1 MAKDTPKAEYSNLIP
16 PFGSISYEMDFD
28 NLYNEYFKQL
38 SYIAFRLIVFDNVPK
53 TIDETFLKN
62 AIMLLGKVVFFK
74 LDQEILDQRQS
85 AVHPLKPGDL
95 VALNGNDSNMQTI
108 YYMHNRVLV
117 TNPVFSKT
125 YNLTPGEDCEIVYC
139 TEPDRYRIFGHGGLF
154 GLIARTAT
162 ILADNDISINVAQ
175 RNTRLVNLISA
186 DDTGT
191 KRSVD
196 TVMRDVYSGKPYM
209 AVQSNLLGNLQS
221 IPMTQTTS
229 NQYLVQLIEMR
240 QYIYSHFYECLGLQT
255 HDNMKKERLITEEIN
270 DNEELSALNI
280 DDILIS
286 IQEGLQ
292 RVNAMFGTDIK
303 AYLNPIIQRAHE
315 QTEAAAEDVEDTIED
330 QTEEPAE
337 DQSEE
342 PAEDQSEEPAE
353 DQSEEPAEDQTE
365 EPAEDQSEEP
375 DEDQNEEPDEDQTE
389 EPDEDQTEE
398 PDEDQQV
405 HIEIH
410 AEDQAEVQV
419 EIQQD
424 QAEEPAEPEDPPKD
438 PEEVTGDE

>member
-38 SYIAFRLIVFDNVPK
+38 SYIALRLIVFEDVPD
-53 TIDETFLKN
+53 TIDEIFLKYS
-62 AIMLLGKVVFFK
+62 IMLLGKVVFFK

-117 TNPVFSKT
+117 TNPVFNKT

-280 DDILIS
+280 DDILTS
-286 IQEGLQ
+286 IQEGLH

-303 AYLNPIIQRAHE
+303 AYLNPIIQRAHD

-337 DQSEE
+337 DQ
-342 PAEDQSEEPAE
+342 
-353 DQSEEPAEDQTE
+353 TE
-365 EPAEDQSEEP
+365 EPV
-375 DEDQNEEPDEDQTE
+375 
-389 EPDEDQTEE
+389 
-398 PDEDQQV
+398 EDQQNV
-405 HIEIH
+405 SIEIH

-424 QAEEPAEPEDPPKD
+424 QAEEPTEPEDPPED

>member
-1 MAKDTPKAEYSNLIP
+1 MAKDTPKSEYSNLIP

-28 NLYNEYFKQL
+28 NLYSEYFKQL
-38 SYIAFRLIVFDNVPK
+38 SYIALRLIVFEGVPE
-53 TIDETFLKN
+53 TIDEVFLKYS
-62 AIMLLGKVVFFK
+62 IMILGNVVFFK
-74 LDQEILDQRQS
+74 LDQEIFDHRQS

-117 TNPVFSKT
+117 TNPVFTKT
-125 YNLTPGEDCEIVYC
+125 YNLTPGKDCEIVYC
-139 TEPDRYRIFGHGGLF
+139 TESDRYRIFGHGGLF

-191 KRSVD
+191 KRSVE
-196 TVMRDVYSGKPYM
+196 TVMSDIYSGKPYM

-221 IPMTQTTS
+221 SPMTQNTN

-280 DDILIS
+280 DDILVS

-303 AYLNPIIQRAHE
+303 AYLNPIIQRAHD
-315 QTEAAAEDVEDTIED
+315 QTEAAEEDVEDTIGDQTEEPTEEPTEELTEEPAEEPTEEPTEELTEEPAEEPVEDQTEEPAEEPTEEPAEEPVED

-337 DQSEE
+337 DQ
-342 PAEDQSEEPAE
+342 
-353 DQSEEPAEDQTE
+353 
-365 EPAEDQSEEP
+365 
-375 DEDQNEEPDEDQTE
+375 
-389 EPDEDQTEE
+389 
-398 PDEDQQV
+398 QQV
-405 HIEIH
+405 SIEIH

-424 QAEEPAEPEDPPKD
+424 QSEDPAEPEDPPED
-438 PEEVTGDE
+438 PEGVTDNE

>member
-38 SYIAFRLIVFDNVPK
+38 SYIALRLIVFENVPE
-53 TIDETFLKN
+53 TIDEVFLKYS
-62 AIMLLGKVVFFK
+62 IMLLGKVVFFK
-74 LDQEILDQRQS
+74 LDQEILDHRQS
-85 AVHPLKPGDL
+85 TVHPLKPGDL

-117 TNPVFSKT
+117 TNPVFNKT

-186 DDTGT
+186 DDTNT

-196 TVMRDVYSGKPYM
+196 LIMWDIYSGKPYKC
-209 AVQSNLLGNLQS
+209 VQSNLLGNLQS

-280 DDILIS
+280 DDILTS

-292 RVNAMFGTDIK
+292 RVNTMFGTDIK
-303 AYLNPIIQRAHE
+303 AYLNPIIH
-315 QTEAAAEDVEDTIED
+315 EDTIED

-337 DQSEE
+337 DQT
-342 PAEDQSEEPAE
+342 
-353 DQSEEPAEDQTE
+353 EEPAEDQTE
-365 EPAEDQSEEP
+365 EPAEDQTEEP
-375 DEDQNEEPDEDQTE
+375 AEDQTE
-389 EPDEDQTEE
+389 EPAKDQTEEPAEDQTEE
-398 PDEDQQV
+398 PAEDQTEEPAEDQQV
-405 HIEIH
+405 QIEIH

-424 QAEEPAEPEDPPKD
+424 QAEDPAEPEDPPED
-438 PEEVTGDE
+438 PEEVQTDE

>member
-38 SYIAFRLIVFDNVPK
+38 SYIALRLIVFEDVPD
-53 TIDETFLKN
+53 TIDEVFLKYS
-62 AIMLLGKVVFFK
+62 IMLLGKVVFFK

-85 AVHPLKPGDL
+85 AIHPLKPGDL

-280 DDILIS
+280 DDILTS

-292 RVNAMFGTDIK
+292 RVNSMFGTDIK

-337 DQSEE
+337 E
-342 PAEDQSEEPAE
+342 PT
-353 DQSEEPAEDQTE
+353 EEPAEDQTE
-365 EPAEDQSEEP
+365 EPT
-375 DEDQNEEPDEDQTE
+375 EDQTE
-389 EPDEDQTEE
+389 EPA
-398 PDEDQQV
+398 EDQQNV
-405 HIEIH
+405 SIEIH

-424 QAEEPAEPEDPPKD
+424 QAGDPPEYDPPED
-438 PEEVTGDE
+438 PEEVPGNE